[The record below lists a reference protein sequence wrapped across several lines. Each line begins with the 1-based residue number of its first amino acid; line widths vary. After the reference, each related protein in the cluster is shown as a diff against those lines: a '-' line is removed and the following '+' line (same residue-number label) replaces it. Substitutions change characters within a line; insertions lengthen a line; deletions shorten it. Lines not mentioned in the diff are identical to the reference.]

1 MTHLMKRTLLLY
13 LGLSLVVL
21 AGYASAQS
29 SSDVTGTWVGSTI
42 RGAATMTMVLKQT
55 GNRVT
60 GTIVGVG
67 TDDGHVDGSV
77 DGNTIRLRFDNGTD
91 ETPAPGGFPGR
102 RRGGRGTRPLSACT
116 GRHGESQSWII
127 RFDGSRHALDAGD

>member
-1 MTHLMKRTLLLY
+1 MKHDLMRHDLMRRTMVLF

-21 AGYASAQS
+21 AGYAGAQNS
-29 SSDVTGTWVGSTI
+29 PDVTGTWVGDTV

-91 ETPAPGGFPGR
+91 ETPALSIKGNEITGMLS
-102 RRGGRGTRPLSACT
+102 GTT
-116 GRHGESQSWII
+116 I
-127 RFDGSRHALDAGD
+127 RFRRAGASS

>member
-29 SSDVTGTWVGSTI
+29 SSDVTGTWVGSTV

-60 GTIVGVG
+60 GTIVGAG
-67 TDDGHVDGSV
+67 TDDGRVDGIV
-77 DGNTIRLRFDNGTD
+77 DGNTIRLWFDQGIDDTPSLNIKGNEITGMLSGTQI
-91 ETPAPGGFPGR
+91 TFRRVGR
-102 RRGGRGTRPLSACT
+102 SSECTLSNRPPP
-116 GRHGESQSWII
+116 
-127 RFDGSRHALDAGD
+127 

>member
-29 SSDVTGTWVGSTI
+29 SPDVTGTWVGSTL
-42 RGAATMTMVLKQT
+42 RGAATYTMVLQQT

-60 GTIVGVG
+60 GTITGAG
-67 TDDGHVDGSV
+67 TDDGRVEGLV
-77 DGNTIRLRFDNGTD
+77 NGNTIRLWFDQRED
-91 ETPAPGGFPGR
+91 DTPALNIKGNEITGMLSGTEIKFRRVGR
-102 RRGGRGTRPLSACT
+102 TS
-116 GRHGESQSWII
+116 
-127 RFDGSRHALDAGD
+127 